1 MKIQTIKTE
10 ATTFTIYSQKL
21 AGYLMQKGFILIDM
35 QEDIKPTGRN
45 VFLFKNTPQL
55 RTAIDEYMRNI

>member
-1 MKIQTIKTE
+1 MQNTE
-10 ATTFTIYSQKL
+10 TPTLTIYSQKL
-21 AGYLMQKGFILIDM
+21 AGYLMQRGFVLIDM

-55 RTAIDEYMRNI
+55 QSAIDEYKIR

>member
-1 MKIQTIKTE
+1 MQTTE
-10 ATTFTIYSQKL
+10 TPTLTIYSQKL
-21 AGYLMQKGFILIDM
+21 AGYLMQRGFVLIDM

-55 RTAIDEYMRNI
+55 QSAIDEYKSR

>member
-1 MKIQTIKTE
+1 MQNTE
-10 ATTFTIYSQKL
+10 TPTLTIYSQKL
-21 AGYLMQKGFILIDM
+21 AGYLMLRGFVLIDM

-55 RTAIDEYMRNI
+55 QSAIDEYKSR

>member
-1 MKIQTIKTE
+1 MQNTE
-10 ATTFTIYSQKL
+10 TPTLTIYSQKL
-21 AGYLMQKGFILIDM
+21 AGYLMQRGFVLIDM

-55 RTAIDEYMRNI
+55 QSAIYEYKSR

>member
-1 MKIQTIKTE
+1 MQNTE
-10 ATTFTIYSQKL
+10 TPTLTIYSQKL
-21 AGYLMQKGFILIDM
+21 AGYLMQRGFVLIDM

-55 RTAIDEYMRNI
+55 QSAMDEYKSR

>member
-1 MKIQTIKTE
+1 MQNTE
-10 ATTFTIYSQKL
+10 TPTLTIYSQKL
-21 AGYLMQKGFILIDM
+21 AGYLMQRGFVLIDM

-55 RTAIDEYMRNI
+55 QSAIDEYKSR

>member
-1 MKIQTIKTE
+1 MQNAETPTL
-10 ATTFTIYSQKL
+10 TIYSQKL
-21 AGYLMQKGFILIDM
+21 AGYLMQRGFVLIDM

-55 RTAIDEYMRNI
+55 QSAMDEYKSR